1 MQIPIIIGE
10 DPTIRRT
17 AALAQRLAA
26 TVHPIFIAGEPG
38 TGREHV
44 ARFLHARGPRAV
56 APLSILDCGVAVRG
70 AFDEVLAQCCSVVAS
85 GTLLIR
91 NCDVL
96 DDAQCAALA
105 AAVGVAGT
113 PRIVIAASSA
123 VDADAAVPLLA
134 ERLGALTLYL
144 PPLRIRRAD
153 IPALVGHFKD
163 EWCCERGLP
172 TASFSAAAML
182 GLWRHQWPGNL
193 RELRSEVY
201 AALDRRGDGAVDA
214 IHLPPHFFPGPRRAE
229 VRISGGIGATPIPPR
244 RRGAMALL
252 V

>member
-56 APLSILDCGVAVRG
+56 APLSILDCGAAVRG
-70 AFDEVLAQCCSVVAS
+70 AFDDELARAFRSAAR

-91 NCDVL
+91 DCDLL
-96 DDAQCAALA
+96 DAEGAAAIATALGDLA
-105 AAVGVAGT
+105 A
-113 PRIVIAASSA
+113 PRIVMTASST
-123 VDADAAVPLLA
+123 ADAVAATPLLGD
-134 ERLGALTLYL
+134 RLGALTLYL

-153 IPALVGHFKD
+153 IPALVAHFKD
-163 EWCCERGLP
+163 AWCCEYGAP
-172 TASFSAAAML
+172 AASFSAAAMV

-193 RELRSEVY
+193 RELRSEVH
-201 AALDRRGDGAVDA
+201 AALDRCGDGAVDA

-229 VRISGGIGATPIPPR
+229 VRVSSGGGASIIPQR
-244 RRGAMALL
+244 RRATALF